1 MKREQTTSCCIFAC
15 FLVLALKSPLLAA
28 FAVQFLLAVSLCQ
41 LGRMEGGNSPNL
53 ALPGTSSGP
62 YVKIW
67 AVETEEITAV
77 SRNNLHVVHIVPLY

>member
-41 LGRMEGGNSPNL
+41 LGRMEGGNSPKFGSAWHQLRTLRKNL
-53 ALPGTSSGP
+53 GS
-62 YVKIW
+62 
-67 AVETEEITAV
+67 
-77 SRNNLHVVHIVPLY
+77 